1 MVLRRRRRAEAF
13 SWSEHFARQQRGE
26 RFIKS
31 FPDITLVSF
40 LNGGA
45 WRPFF
50 PLRTVALP
58 LSGIHFLAAASVE
71 RLITLLMNSSPLAFG
86 FLDLTRVVTRII
98 MRAGASR
105 GARQFLNLPTMT
117 ASKASDASSSGKTFP
132 SSIAPRQDKQ
142 IVT

>member
-50 PLRTVALP
+50 SSSLCGTATEWNPFFGRRFCRKVDNVINELFASCLW
-58 LSGIHFLAAASVE
+58 LSRF
-71 RLITLLMNSSPLAFG
+71 
-86 FLDLTRVVTRII
+86 D
-98 MRAGASR
+98 AGSDTHHYASR
-105 GARQFLNLPTMT
+105 GQSWSASIFKSPDDDSLKSFRRFFQRKNFSLFHRSSAR
-117 ASKASDASSSGKTFP
+117 
-132 SSIAPRQDKQ
+132 
-142 IVT
+142 